1 MARHQESLVNLSPV
15 LFNNNQFIIQKL
27 LISKI
32 DNDILI
38 MVVKCKL
45 WTLVHYKTFAQ
56 EFISIK
62 SNIAYFHN
70 QDDEIT

>member
-1 MARHQESLVNLSPV
+1 
-15 LFNNNQFIIQKL
+15 
-27 LISKI
+27 
-32 DNDILI
+32 

-45 WTLVHYKTFAQ
+45 CSLVDEEPHSQ

-70 QDDEIT
+70 QYDEIT